1 MLLVGGRWLLIYLI
15 SQRRRPFP
23 MVTGRPQSAAY
34 SETPVRPGSMAVLN
48 PILSPAQVVV
58 TQWD

>member
-1 MLLVGGRWLLIYLI
+1 MLLIGGRWLLIFLI
-15 SQRRRPFP
+15 SQRRRP
-23 MVTGRPQSAAY
+23 
-34 SETPVRPGSMAVLN
+34 PVRPGSMAVLK